1 MHDIRGMK
9 VSIIIP
15 VYNVEKYLAECL
27 DSAVGQ
33 THQNKE
39 IIIVNDGSTDGSA
52 DIISSYQEKYSE
64 IVFIATENRGQS
76 SARNTGLDTST
87 GDYLIF
93 LDSDDWLEKETLERC
108 LLALKEHDA
117 DIVMFNA
124 HSFADEVQDF
134 DIKKLNYTRAPCL
147 TDKKLRCREAFA
159 LFIRNKAYLVSP
171 CLYLY
176 KRSTFNKNRFQSGI
190 IHEDNLF
197 TTQLLINSET
207 AEVICLPDRF
217 FHRRVRPGSIMT
229 KEKSMKHVSGY
240 LAVAEE
246 LLRHELKNQNCS
258 TAKALNQF
266 IQGII
271 GNALAT
277 AQAAFDNKIPLHVR
291 NKSLRLFLKTNLRHI
306 NPRAALIC
314 FLPEI
319 MVIKRKLH
327 GLIKHP

>member
-1 MHDIRGMK
+1 MHDIKDSK

-33 THQNKE
+33 IHQNKE

-52 DIISSYQEKYSE
+52 AIISEYQEKHSE
-64 IVFIATENRGQS
+64 IVLVVTENFGQS
-76 SARNTGLDTST
+76 SARNTGIEKST

-93 LDSDDWLEKETLERC
+93 LDSDDWIEKETLERC
-108 LLALKEHDA
+108 LLALKEHNA
-117 DIVMFNA
+117 DMVMFNA
-124 HSFADEVQDF
+124 CSFADDVSEF
-134 DIKKLNYTRAPCL
+134 DIGKLDYTRPSCLANKKLL
-147 TDKKLRCREAFA
+147 CREAFS
-159 LFIRNKAYLVSP
+159 FFVKNKSYLVSP

-176 KRSTFNKNRFQSGI
+176 KRSTFNKNRFRPEI

-197 TTQLLINSET
+197 TTQLLISSET

-229 KEKSMKHVSGY
+229 QEKSMRHVNGY

-246 LLRHELKNQNCS
+246 LLKNELKNQNCS
-258 TAKALNQF
+258 TAVALNQF
-266 IQGII
+266 IQSII

-277 AQAAFDNKIPLHVR
+277 AQAAFNNKIPLHVR
-291 NKSLRLFLKTNLRHI
+291 KKSLKLFFKTNLRHI
-306 NPRAALIC
+306 KPRAALIC
-314 FLPEI
+314 ILPEI
-319 MVIKRKLH
+319 KVVKRKLR
-327 GLIKHP
+327 GLVKHP